1 MPEHR
6 DPEAYRLQARLW
18 QGKAEAV
25 SCDEERDVCLVI
37 ADGYARL
44 VQLIEKRGGVSTT
57 RGLAP

>member
-44 VQLIEKRGGVSTT
+44 VQLIEKRG
-57 RGLAP
+57 R